1 MLGQLMESIKKKN
14 LLQVKKFKLE
24 DWKLSSPQS
33 VDMRAAYPKYTP
45 LTYACVVG
53 DIRIVKYL
61 LEKKSKV
68 NGVPEE
74 SYTPLY
80 GACVSGNKQIVDLLL
95 EKKAKINKANK
106 SGMPAVFGC
115 VEKDN
120 VELIKYLE
128 SKGADLTVKCQK
140 GGLARHATFAH
151 NAPKCL
157 AYFMEKK
164 LEVDT
169 YDEPSGQSTLYELA
183 LSFLHYSSKKDEKKQ
198 TSTLESMKKLID
210 AGADP
215 NLLSKRED
223 REETPLHL
231 ACKYSN
237 DELISFLLDNGADP
251 NSKSKREDT
260 PLLSLFFLKREP
272 GSTSRKVVSLKS
284 VEKLFQHKADPN
296 MANKSG
302 ITPFLYLMSTHI
314 RRKVKDDIKLIE
326 IFLKNGADVKSVD
339 FKGNTPL
346 HLAATKA
353 YSEACKL
360 LIDHKAD
367 INAENSNKETPFF
380 SVARCV
386 DSSTASKETWEL
398 LLANGAKIQKNS
410 DGDYPH
416 FVASKRNRVRI
427 ILCMIAKGVK
437 SNALDH
443 EGNTFMHLLAIDY
456 ENKEDGTSN
465 AADLKYINDIIGT
478 SAKKDFNLHLKNND
492 GKNFYDIIFPKL
504 NESDKTNLEATLKKK
519 GYDINETGTAR

>member
-1 MLGQLMESIKKKN
+1 MYELFEATKKKN
-14 LLQVKKFKLE
+14 LLQVKKIKLT
-24 DWKLSSPQS
+24 DHKLNFAIGLQEQRT
-33 VDMRAAYPKYTP
+33 MYPKYTP
-45 LTYACVVG
+45 LTYACLIG

-61 LEKKSKV
+61 LENKAKV
-68 NGVPEE
+68 NGVPDE

-80 GACVSGNKQIVDLLL
+80 AACVSGKKEIVDFLL
-95 EKKAKINKANK
+95 EKKAKVNKVNK
-106 SGMPAVFGC
+106 SGMSAVFGC

-120 VELIKYLE
+120 VDLIKYLE
-128 SKGADLTVKCQK
+128 TKGADLTVKCQK
-140 GGLARHATFAH
+140 GGLVRHATFAH

-157 AYFMEKK
+157 SYFTEKK

-183 LSFLHYSSKKDEKKQ
+183 LSFLYYNTKDEKKKI
-198 TSTLESMKKLID
+198 STLDSMKKLID
-210 AGADP
+210 SGADP

-237 DELISFLLDNGADP
+237 DELITFLLDNGADP
-251 NSKSKREDT
+251 NSKSKRDDT

-272 GSTSRKVVSLKS
+272 GSTSRKVVTLKS
-284 VEKLFQHKADPN
+284 LEKLFQHKADPN
-296 MANKSG
+296 MANTSG
-302 ITPFLYLMSTHI
+302 ITPFLYLMSTHV
-314 RRKVKDDIKLIE
+314 RRRVKDDIKLVE
-326 IFLKNGADVKSVD
+326 MFLDHGADLKSVD

-346 HLAATKA
+346 HLAAAKA
-353 YSEACKL
+353 FAEACKVM
-360 LIDHKAD
+360 INRKAD
-367 INAENSNKETPFF
+367 VNAENSNKETPFF
-380 SVARCV
+380 SVARCI

-427 ILCMIAKGVK
+427 ILCMIANGVK
-437 SNALDH
+437 SNTLDQ
-443 EGNTFMHLLAIDY
+443 EGNTFMHLLAKDY

-465 AADLKYINDIIGT
+465 TADLKYINDIIGT
-478 SAKKDFNLHLKNND
+478 SAKKEHKLHLKNND
-492 GKNFYDIIFPKL
+492 GNNFYDIILPKL

-519 GYDINETGTAR
+519 GYDINETEDR